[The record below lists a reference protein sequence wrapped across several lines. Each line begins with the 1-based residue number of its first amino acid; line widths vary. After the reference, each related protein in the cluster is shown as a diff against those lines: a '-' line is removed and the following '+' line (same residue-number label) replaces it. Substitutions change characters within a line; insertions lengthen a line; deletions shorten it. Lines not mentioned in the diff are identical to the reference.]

1 MQFEPVGLEPQGPDK
16 KRLFLAVTMM
26 MFMWFGYVEW
36 ITQNA
41 PPPQAPTASPTKTDE
56 PAVRSEVHQA
66 SKGNQVENSEAQ
78 EATAPLGTPAAKV
91 EALSHVKATILK
103 KAMGKDAEL
112 VEVGYD
118 ISLTNYGAQIKAYE
132 LTGYQAVP
140 TEDGVTDGKK
150 NNEWVDLTH
159 GEVDKVYL
167 MGLSSRGGD
176 VALRPTDTYEL
187 VSKNADG
194 LIYERMTHEGVK
206 IRRHY
211 KFSDKDFSY
220 EHTISIENEGN
231 AGREIQFDLQMSGKQ
246 KAGDPSSGM
255 MSPMGTSLGASCHG
269 TDEEH
274 HRVELSD
281 LEDGPLNITTPLKHV
296 AMDDQ
301 YFLHALI
308 PNPVDKASCHIK
320 LADSGDPA
328 EFVVS
333 LSYPAFKI
341 RPGEKVSWSQTAYAG
356 PKELDVLLAFGHGLE
371 NNVDFGWFG
380 VIARPMLWVL
390 MQNYGL
396 IGNFGLAII
405 LLTMIVKLITFPLT
419 QKSYVS
425 MQQMKTIAPELK
437 ALQKKYAHDRQ
448 LQGQKQMELYREK
461 GINPMAGCLPMFIQM
476 PIWIALYRTLWGSV
490 ELYQQPFFG
499 WLVDLTLPDPL
510 YILPVLM
517 GGTMAIQTA
526 FQPAP
531 EDQPQ
536 MKYIMW
542 GMPIFL
548 TFIMLSLPA
557 GLSLYMLTNN
567 LLTIIQQAY
576 IKKKYT

>member
-1 MQFEPVGLEPQGPDK
+1 MAE
-16 KRLFLAVTMM
+16 
-26 MFMWFGYVEW
+26 
-36 ITQNA
+36 A
-41 PPPQAPTASPTKTDE
+41 PSAADAQAQQPGTLDE
-56 PAVRSEVHQA
+56 Q
-66 SKGNQVENSEAQ
+66 KEA
-78 EATAPLGTPAAKV
+78 APLGTPAAKKEDLV
-91 EALSHVKATILK
+91 HMVATVLEK
-103 KAMGKDAEL
+103 TMGKDAEK

-118 ISLTNYGAQIKAYE
+118 ISLTNYGGQIKAYE
-132 LTGYQAVP
+132 LTGYNAAPDEEASADEKGSKQ
-140 TEDGVTDGKK
+140 
-150 NNEWVDLTH
+150 WVDLTH
-159 GEVDKVYL
+159 GEVDQVYL

-176 VALRPTDTYEL
+176 VALRPNDTYQL
-187 VSKNADG
+187 ISQTAQKV
-194 LIYERMTHEGVK
+194 IYERMTAEGVK
-206 IRRHY
+206 IRRQY
-211 KFSDKDFSY
+211 VFSDKDFSY
-220 EHTISIENEGN
+220 EHSVTIVNEGN
-231 AGREIQFDLQMSGKQ
+231 AGKEIQFDLQMTGQQ
-246 KAGDPSSGM
+246 KEGDASSGM
-255 MSPMGTSLGASCHG
+255 MSPMGTGLGASCHG
-269 TDEEH
+269 EDEEH
-274 HRVELSD
+274 QRVELSD
-281 LEDGPLNITTPLKHV
+281 LEDGPLNVTMPLRHV
-296 AMDDQ
+296 AVDDQ
-301 YFLHALI
+301 YFLHALA
-308 PNPVDKASCHIK
+308 PNPVDKASCHVR
-320 LADSGDPA
+320 LAKSGVA
-328 EFVVS
+328 TEFVLS

-341 RPGEKVSWSQTAYAG
+341 RPGESVTWTQTAYAG
-356 PKELDVLLAFGHGLE
+356 PKELDTLQAFGHGIE
-371 NNVDFGWFG
+371 HNVDFGWFG

-390 MQNYGL
+390 MQNYGF

-405 LLTMIVKLITFPLT
+405 LLTLIVKLITFPLT

-510 YILPVLM
+510 YILPVAM
-517 GGTMAIQTA
+517 GATMAIQTA

-542 GMPIFL
+542 GMPVFL

-567 LLTIIQQAY
+567 LLTILQQAY

>member
-1 MQFEPVGLEPQGPDK
+1 
-16 KRLFLAVTMM
+16 
-26 MFMWFGYVEW
+26 
-36 ITQNA
+36 
-41 PPPQAPTASPTKTDE
+41 
-56 PAVRSEVHQA
+56 
-66 SKGNQVENSEAQ
+66 
-78 EATAPLGTPAAKV
+78 
-91 EALSHVKATILK
+91 
-103 KAMGKDAEL
+103 MGKDHAL
-112 VEVGYD
+112 VKVGYD
-118 ISLTNYGAQIKAYE
+118 IALTNLGGQIKTYE

-140 TEDGVTDGKK
+140 EESVSQENQAAPK
-150 NNEWVDLTH
+150 WVDLTH

-176 VALRPTDTYEL
+176 VALRPNDTYIL
-187 VSKNADG
+187 KSQTANS
-194 LIYERMTHEGVK
+194 ITYERMTHEGVK
-206 IRRHY
+206 VLRTY
-211 KFSDKDFSY
+211 TFSDKDFSY
-220 EHTISIENEGN
+220 QHTVTLQNEGN
-231 AGREIQFDLQMSGKQ
+231 AGQEIQLDLQMTGKQ
-246 KAGDPSSGM
+246 TGDAASGM

-269 TDEEH
+269 DDGEH

-281 LEDGPLNITTPLKHV
+281 LEDEPLNITRPLKHV

-301 YFLHALI
+301 YFVHALI
-308 PNPVDKASCHIK
+308 PNPVDKATCHVV
-320 LADSGDPA
+320 LADSGDPS
-328 EFVVS
+328 EFVLS
-333 LSYPAFKI
+333 LRYPAFKI
-341 RPGEKVSWSQTAYAG
+341 RPGEKVSWEQKAYAG
-356 PKELDVLLAFGHGLE
+356 PKELDTLQAFGHGLE
-371 NNVDFGWFG
+371 HNVDFGWFG

-390 MQNYGL
+390 MQNYAL
-396 IGNFGLAII
+396 IGIGLAII
-405 LLTMIVKLITFPLT
+405 LLTLLVKLITFPLT

-499 WLVDLTLPDPL
+499 WLADLTLPDPL

-567 LLTIIQQAY
+567 LLTILQQAY
-576 IKKKYT
+576 IKKKYA

>member
-41 PPPQAPTASPTKTDE
+41 PPPQTPVVAQKTAPSAQA
-56 PAVRSEVHQA
+56 PAAAKATHQA
-66 SKGNQVENSEAQ
+66 ALAEGEEVGL
-78 EATAPLGTPAAKV
+78 LGTPAAKLEELV
-91 EALSHVKATILK
+91 HVVGTVLEKT
-103 KAMGKDAEL
+103 MGKDAEM
-112 VEVGYD
+112 VKVGYD
-118 ISLTNYGAQIKAYE
+118 ISLTNHGAQIKAYE
-132 LTGYQAVP
+132 LTGYLAVP
-140 TEDGVTDGKK
+140 DEEALSDDNKSK
-150 NNEWVDLTH
+150 DWVDLTL
-159 GEVDKVYL
+159 GEVDQVHL
-167 MGLSSRGGD
+167 MGLTSRGGD
-176 VALRPTDTYEL
+176 VALRPNDTY
-187 VSKNADG
+187 K
-194 LIYERMTHEGVK
+194 LIAQDAQRVTYERITPEGIK
-206 IRRHY
+206 IRREY
-211 KFSDKDFSY
+211 QFSQKDFSY
-220 EHTISIENEGN
+220 EHRVTIENEGN
-231 AGREIQFDLQMSGKQ
+231 VGREVQFDLQMTGKQ
-246 KAGDPSSGM
+246 KSGDTSSGM
-255 MSPMGTSLGASCHG
+255 MSPMGTGLGASCHG
-269 TDEEH
+269 SDDEH

-281 LEDGPLNITTPLKHV
+281 LEDGPLNITTPLRHV
-296 AMDDQ
+296 AVDDQ
-301 YFLHALI
+301 YFLHALV
-308 PNPVDKASCHIK
+308 PNPVDKASCHIR
-320 LADSGDPA
+320 LAKSADPT
-328 EFVVS
+328 EFVLS

-341 RPGEKVSWSQTAYAG
+341 RPGEKVTWRQNAYAG
-356 PKELDVLLAFGHGLE
+356 PKELEPLQAFGHGVE
-371 NNVDFGWFG
+371 QNVDFGWFG

-390 MQNYGL
+390 MQNYGF

-405 LLTMIVKLITFPLT
+405 LLTLIVKLITFPLT

-425 MQQMKTIAPELK
+425 MQQMKTVAPELK

-490 ELYQQPFFG
+490 ELYQQPFVG

-510 YILPVLM
+510 YILPVAM
-517 GGTMAIQTA
+517 GVTMAIQTA

-542 GMPIFL
+542 GMPVFL
-548 TFIMLSLPA
+548 TFIMLNLPA

-567 LLTIIQQAY
+567 LLTILQQAY